1 MSLAL
6 DRPDEDPRDAELR
19 KLRKINRVLMDRV
32 ERDMDVHGNNAYS
45 LFRTAIT
52 LETEVSERTAE
63 LATLTH
69 QLMQEISRRRQI
81 EKALTL
87 AKAEAEDANLGKTRF
102 LAAATHDLYQP
113 LNAARLFLGALAD
126 EAATARAHDLLGQ
139 VDAALDSVDELLGA
153 LLDISKLDSGA
164 WPVTLA
170 NVAIGPMLAR
180 MAEEY
185 LPQAQAAGLDLRAVP
200 SSAVVHTDRL
210 LFERGLRNL
219 ISNAIR
225 YTAEGRLLI
234 GCRRRP
240 GRVAVQVWDSG
251 IGIPEAMRQE
261 IFREFKRLGNTPRQ
275 DAKGLGLGLAIVDR
289 IARLLDLGIEVES
302 IVGRGSCFT
311 LTVASGNAADAVA
324 EPEKPAA
331 WAASPILGGT
341 CIVVVDNDAAALDA
355 MRSVADGWGCRL
367 VAAPTADAA
376 LAQLEAACWTPD
388 LVVADYHL
396 DAGRTGTNTVH
407 ALRERYGAGLP
418 SLIVSGDH
426 SAETA
431 TLVRDAGLPFLSK
444 SAGPARLRAMISF
457 LVKPPQSPP
466 S

>member
-102 LAAATHDLYQP
+102 LAAA
-113 LNAARLFLGALAD
+113 
-126 EAATARAHDLLGQ
+126 
-139 VDAALDSVDELLGA
+139 
-153 LLDISKLDSGA
+153 
-164 WPVTLA
+164 
-170 NVAIGPMLAR
+170 
-180 MAEEY
+180 
-185 LPQAQAAGLDLRAVP
+185 GLDLRAVP

-261 IFREFKRLGNTPRQ
+261 IFREFKRLGNAPRQ

-311 LTVASGNAADAVA
+311 LTVASGNTADAVA